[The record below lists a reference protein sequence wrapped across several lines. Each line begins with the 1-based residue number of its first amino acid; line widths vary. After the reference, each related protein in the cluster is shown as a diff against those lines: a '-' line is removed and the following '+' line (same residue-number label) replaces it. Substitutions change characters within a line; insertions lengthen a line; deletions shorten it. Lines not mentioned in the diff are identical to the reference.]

1 MGMST
6 YVYGIVPADEHFK
19 KMKAIYDQCAAMGVS
34 CPPEVLEFFGDDE
47 PPDDSGILVWMEEKQ
62 DSALTEYYN
71 DGQSGFEI
79 DIAKLDPKIKK
90 LRFVN
95 SW

>member
-1 MGMST
+1 MST

-19 KMKAIYDQCAAMGVS
+19 KMKDLYDKCKEMGVS
-34 CPPEVLEFFGDDE
+34 QPKEVMDFFGDDE
-47 PPDDSGILVWMEEKQ
+47 PPDDSGLLVWMEEGQ
-62 DSALTEYYN
+62 DLAVVEYFS

-79 DIAKLDPKIKK
+79 DIAKLDPKIKR